1 MDGASGASSSFNI
14 YAAPPSANGITTQA
28 TAPNSPPR
36 GFSTVFGK
44 AETLRAA
51 ASTSRNAIDQFS
63 FKDKDRRTSQGTGGW
78 ASDLLERT
86 VSEFLKLS
94 RSSQISLLAIL
105 ILGLTLLTVIVWT
118 LSTETFITFN
128 FTCLSISLGFIVF
141 AFWLLTWIMAFDEG
155 DSHAILI
162 ARAIREGAEGFY
174 TTQNSYILRITLL
187 IACMLFLSYAL
198 RSKESLPQEIQESI
212 KPVTFGFLSA
222 FTFTLGAL
230 CSAASGS
237 AGVWVSVRCNSRV
250 ACAAHRS
257 YNDAL
262 RLCFRGG
269 AFSSIVNVAMAVG
282 GLSFL
287 LLCCHIMFP
296 GVSVL
301 KLPILLVGFGFGA
314 SLVALFAQLGGGIYT
329 KAADVGADLVGKVEA
344 GIPEDDYRNPAVV
357 ADLVGDNVGDCA
369 GQCADLFESLAA
381 EMLAAMILGSSL
393 STQAKLSPRASAG
406 FVLFPLAVHS
416 MDLLISTV
424 TLMMVG
430 RKGPLFSFKRRRH
443 GVLPVP
449 LQTPSG
455 SQPDLNGDPLKE
467 MVRVYLSTCAIGSV
481 AFTWLCWLLLSN
493 EEAPKAWFHFALC
506 GFSGIICAL
515 VFLFATQYY
524 TDYNYSKVQRIALA
538 STSGPATNI
547 IAGLSVG
554 MESTFIPVIA
564 IGAAI
569 CFSYHQ
575 GIISNITP
583 DAPTL
588 GGLFGTAIATMGMLC
603 TAVYVL
609 TMSSFGPIADN
620 AGGIVEMT
628 ALNHGASSVRDITD
642 RLDAVGN
649 VTKANTK
656 GFSVGTAA
664 LASFLL
670 FSAFLDEVTIFIKKP
685 FSVVDITSP
694 DVFVGGL
701 CGAMVIFVFSSM
713 AMNAVGA
720 TAAKVVAEV
729 RRQFR
734 ERPLIMT
741 YEELPDY
748 RTCVEIVSSAAVRQM
763 LFPGLLACLSPVVVG
778 VFFKVL
784 GSYRDSP
791 LLGVEALG
799 AFMMFA
805 TSTGILMA
813 LFLNNGGGAW
823 DNAKKY
829 VETGKLG
836 GKGSEA
842 HKAAVVGD
850 TVGDPCKDTAGP
862 SVHVLIKLVATVTLV
877 MTPLFVSP

>member
-1 MDGASGASSSFNI
+1 MESRVGSSSSFNA
-14 YAAPPSANGITTQA
+14 YAGPAFVVPSSQAPTIGQA
-28 TAPNSPPR
+28 INPNFNSPPK
-36 GFSTVFGK
+36 GFSVILGSDGGRGGK
-44 AETLRAA
+44 
-51 ASTSRNAIDQFS
+51 QFPDIS
-63 FKDKDRRTSQGTGGW
+63 YHDKDKRTGRGW
-78 ASDLLERT
+78 VLNDILEWS
-86 VSEFLKLS
+86 VCEFMKLS
-94 RSSQISLLAIL
+94 PGSRWGAIAVLL
-105 ILGLTLLTVIVWT
+105 LGLVLMTAVVWSIT
-118 LSTETFITFN
+118 RELFILFN
-128 FTCLSISLGFIVF
+128 FLSLAVSCVF
-141 AFWLLTWIMAFDEG
+141 VIFSFWLLTWIFSFDEG
-155 DSHAILI
+155 DPHSMLI
-162 ARAIREGAEGFY
+162 AQAVRDGAEGFY
-174 TTQNSYILRITLL
+174 STQNASILK
-187 IACMLFLSYAL
+187 IAGGIAFLLFLSYAV
-198 RSKESLPQEIQESI
+198 RSSESLPQEIRESI
-212 KPVTFGFLSA
+212 SPITFGLLSSGTFL
-222 FTFTLGAL
+222 LGAF
-230 CSAASGS
+230 CSAAAGS
-237 AGVWVSVRCNSRV
+237 SGVWVSVRTNSRV
-250 ACAAHRS
+250 ASAAHRN
-257 YNDAL
+257 YEDAL
-262 RLCFRGG
+262 KLCFRGG
-269 AFSSIVNVAMAVG
+269 AFSSIINVAMAVG

-287 LLCCHIMFP
+287 LLFCHLLFP
-296 GVSVL
+296 SIPLL

-344 GIPEDDYRNPAVV
+344 GIPEDDYRNPAVI

-393 STQAKLSPRASAG
+393 AHEAKMSPAVAAG

-424 TLMMVG
+424 TLMFVG
-430 RKGPLFSFKRRRH
+430 GFLTRRAGH
-443 GVLPVP
+443 TILPVA
-449 LQTPSG
+449 SG
-455 SQPDLNGDPLKE
+455 ASNGSSSSQADPLRE
-467 MVRVYLSTCAIGSV
+467 MTRIYLVTCFLSSIS
-481 AFTWLCWLLLSN
+481 FTWLCWLLLKTDT
-493 EEAPKAWFHFALC
+493 APNAWIHFAMC
-506 GFSGIICAL
+506 GVSGIACAL

-524 TDYNYSKVQRIALA
+524 TDYNYSKVQRIAKA
-538 STSGPATNI
+538 SQSGPATNI

-554 MESTFIPVIA
+554 MESTLIPVIA

-575 GIISNITP
+575 GMQSGIVRDT
-583 DAPTL
+583 PTL
-588 GGLFGTAIATMGMLC
+588 GGLFGTAVATMGMLC

-628 ALNHGASSVRDITD
+628 SLNHGDPVVREITD

-670 FSAFLDEVTIFIKKP
+670 FSAFLDEVTIFTKQP
-685 FSVVDITSP
+685 FNIVDITSP

-701 CGAMVIFVFSSM
+701 CGAMVIFLFSSL

-720 TAAKVVAEV
+720 TAAQVVEEV
-729 RRQFR
+729 RRQFK
-734 ERPLIMT
+734 ERPNIMT
-741 YEELPDY
+741 FQELPDY
-748 RTCVEIVSSAAVRQM
+748 RTCVKIVSKASVRQM
-763 LFPGLLACLSPVVVG
+763 LLPGIIAVMSPVLVG
-778 VFFKVL
+778 VAFKLL
-784 GSYRDSP
+784 GSCRDSP

-829 VETGKLG
+829 IETGKLG
-836 GKGSEA
+836 GKGSNA

-862 SVHVLIKLVATVTLV
+862 SVHVLIKLIATVTLV
-877 MTPLFVSP
+877 MTPLFVSR